1 MLDELM
7 HLQRVLIDGRL
18 NNACVLII
26 VRVVV
31 DLICLLMHLCLWTC
45 HSTILFCCLLDC
57 FGCEHVILEL
67 LLCEP
72 TLVV

>member
-1 MLDELM
+1 
-7 HLQRVLIDGRL
+7 
-18 NNACVLII
+18 
-26 VRVVV
+26 
-31 DLICLLMHLCLWTC
+31 LWTC

-72 TLVV
+72 TLVVWYLTSCLVLNFVYCVN